1 MAKKRLLIG
10 SVGAGLSG
18 LLWLAWGMAGLAQE
32 PVEPPVPAAEEVAGE
47 PEGPAIPA
55 DEKPGAK
62 PEPARASP
70 ARQAAARAC
79 LEQARTLFREQD
91 YEGARLLL
99 DVTLALDD
107 QLLEAHFWLGR
118 LALAQDELEE
128 AARAFKRVLAQ
139 RPDAVDT
146 LYQIGQVLEAKE
158 RSDEARVVYQQ
169 VQRLDPQHALARE
182 ALARLGPSTV
192 KPPPTLEEA
201 LANAE
206 KVFPPERLKRLLRK
220 RKPVTIAALGDSLT
234 WGMGVEQQEQNAF
247 PVLFARMVAERFA
260 DPQVRL
266 ISAGVPGET
275 ASSGLQRVERDVL
288 AHQPDLV
295 IVQYGGNDSF
305 QGVPAVEY
313 QDHLRQIVQRVREKS
328 RAAVIL
334 VAPPMDRPETDS
346 LFPRSARAV
355 GEELG
360 VPVADFD
367 TALKSQGLDRRG
379 IFPAGEHPQAYSHA
393 IMAQEVDRAF
403 RQLLQL
409 PAPFTA
415 SLATGARY
423 ARLGEEWP
431 VAVRLRSEMGE
442 PQDVTLTLTL
452 DDAPQ
457 SRLAHARPG
466 PDPHEE
472 TFPFTLPRQLP
483 GGRAERHRLWLAARN
498 EAGAAFDLKWLT
510 IVPVLAASAV
520 KPRRALEPGGDWP
533 GDFKGVRLGEDQ
545 LVQGQ
550 AEWNGLYDASAT
562 FGVGQDDQNVYLL
575 IRVLDDRVV
584 VRSGEDALKNDAV
597 ELFFDLR
604 PLSDRGQPFYDDR
617 CFSLTAAPGRF
628 GAPAQLLDPDGERTH
643 FRGLEV
649 TSSRHFRGYTLLVT
663 LPRAALK
670 ELAGEEVT
678 SFGFDLTLHDAD
690 WTDQRDVALIWS
702 GGLDNPIS
710 PRAFG
715 EVSLTEVEQGTV
727 RVGVF

>member
-1 MAKKRLLIG
+1 MAKRKW
-10 SVGAGLSG
+10 LSG
-18 LLWLAWGMAGLAQE
+18 GWGWGLGGLLTVAWAVAGPAQE
-32 PVEPPVPAAEEVAGE
+32 PVEPPGAAEEEAAGE
-47 PEGPAIPA
+47 PKGPAVPA
-55 DEKPGAK
+55 GAEPGQE

-79 LEQARTLFREQD
+79 LEQARTLFREPD
-91 YEGARLLL
+91 YQGARLLL
-99 DVTLALDD
+99 EVALALDD

-118 LALAQDELEE
+118 LALAQDDLEE
-128 AARAFKRVLAQ
+128 AARSFKRVLAQ

-146 LYQIGQVLEAKE
+146 LYQLGQVLEAKE
-158 RSDEARVVYQQ
+158 RPEEARVVYQE

-182 ALARLGPSTV
+182 ALVRLGPSTV
-192 KPPPTLEEA
+192 KLPPTLEEA

-206 KVFPPERLKRLLRK
+206 KVFPTERLKRLLRHK
-220 RKPVTIAALGDSLT
+220 KPVTIVALGDSLT

-260 DPQVRL
+260 DPEVRL
-266 ISAGVPGET
+266 ISAGMPGET
-275 ASSGLQRVERDVL
+275 AGSGLQRVERDVL

-313 QDHLRQIVQRVREKS
+313 QDHLRQIVQHVREKS
-328 RAAVIL
+328 PAAVLL

-346 LFPRSARAV
+346 LFPRSVRAV

-379 IFPAGEHPQAYSHA
+379 IFPAGEHPQAYSHT

-415 SLATGARY
+415 SLVTGARY

-431 VAVRLRSEMGE
+431 VAVHLRNAMEE
-442 PQDVTLTLTL
+442 PQDVTLALTI
-452 DDAPQ
+452 DDT
-457 SRLAHARPG
+457 STARPARAQPG
-466 PDPHEE
+466 PDHEE
-472 TFPFTLPRQLP
+472 TFPFALPRQLAH
-483 GGRAERHRLWLAARN
+483 GRAERHRLWLMARN

-510 IVPVLAASAV
+510 VVPVLTASAV
-520 KPRRALEPGGDWP
+520 KSRRTLEQAGDWP
-533 GDFKGVRLGEDQ
+533 ADFNSVRLGEDQ

-550 AEWNGLYDASAT
+550 PDWNGLYDAGAT

-575 IRVLDDRVV
+575 VRVLDDRVV

-604 PLSDRGQPFYDDR
+604 PLSHRGQPFYDDR

-649 TSSRHFRGYTLLVT
+649 TSSRHLRGYTLLVT
-663 LPRAALK
+663 LPRATLK

-690 WTDQRDVALIWS
+690 WTDQRNVALTWS

-715 EVSLTEVEQGTV
+715 EVSLTAVEEGTV